1 MSRNDLYVTRWGTRF
16 QNRRFASTIG
26 RSGFSEDKREGDGA
40 TPVGV
45 HRIVGMLYRADRI
58 AAKALPSWALPIRI
72 GDLWSDD
79 PNDPD
84 YNTLVAA
91 PHFYSHEKLRRA
103 DPLYDLILITDWN
116 WPEATGG
123 RGSAIFLH
131 SWRSPGF
138 PTAGCIAFDRENLI
152 WIANRLRP
160 SSRVIIAP

>member
-1 MSRNDLYVTRWGTRF
+1 MSRNDLYVSRWGSRF

-26 RSGFSEDKREGDGA
+26 RSGFTADKREGDGA
-40 TPVGV
+40 TPIGV
-45 HRIVGMLYRADRI
+45 HRIVGMLYRADRL
-58 AAKALPSWALPIRI
+58 AATSLPNWALPIRS

-84 YNTLVAA
+84 YNTMVAA
-91 PHFYSHEKLRRA
+91 PHSYSHEKLRRA

-131 SWRSPGF
+131 SWRRPGF
-138 PTAGCIAFDRENLI
+138 ATAGCVAFDRNDLI

-160 SSRVIIAP
+160 SSRVIIG